1 MYKILLIGVAGLA
14 GTLARYWLSG
24 WADSRWGATFPIGTL
39 IVNLSGCLAIGF
51 LFHATQEKYLVDP
64 VIRSAILVGIL
75 GGFTTFSSFAV
86 QTFNLMR
93 DGEFFLAGVN
103 LVVSNVAGLMLVW
116 AGIANGARRWI
127 CRDRRTDR
135 RHTRYR
141 RSRTGCR

>member
-24 WADSRWGATFPIGTL
+24 WADSRWGPTFPIGTL
-39 IVNLSGCLAIGF
+39 IVNLVGCLAIGF

-103 LVVSNVAGLMLVW
+103 LLVSNVAGLILVW
-116 AGIANGARRWI
+116 VG
-127 CRDRRTDR
+127 
-135 RHTRYR
+135 YSVS
-141 RSRTGCR
+141 RSL